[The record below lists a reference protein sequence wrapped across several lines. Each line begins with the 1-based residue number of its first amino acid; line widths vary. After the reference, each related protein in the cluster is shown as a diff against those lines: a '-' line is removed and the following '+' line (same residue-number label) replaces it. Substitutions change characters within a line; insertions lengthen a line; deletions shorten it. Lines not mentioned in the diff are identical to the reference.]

1 MFVTSFARTQNILKD
16 IHYNLNFNQ
25 LKQLINSFTTL
36 VLICLGISNLQAQVS
51 IKRSAMSC
59 FGPSTITS
67 TNFSIQQTAGQASIV
82 STWFSEDASVNLRQG
97 FIQPPISVNIPTP
110 ITLKSFYLFPNP
122 TNGEVNFLVELEG
135 NNTMYHYEIK
145 NMLGQNIQVGK
156 GESTFTQKID
166 LSDAADGMYFL
177 SIRNHRKE
185 ILTTQKII
193 LTK

>member
-1 MFVTSFARTQNILKD
+1 MKPLKKAFMALIL
-16 IHYNLNFNQ
+16 
-25 LKQLINSFTTL
+25 
-36 VLICLGISNLQAQVS
+36 VGLGISNLQAQVS
-51 IKRSAMSC
+51 IKRSTISC
-59 FGPSTITS
+59 FGPSTTTA

-97 FIQPPISVNIPTP
+97 FIQPPISVHIPTL
-110 ITLKSFYLFPNP
+110 ITLKSFHLFPNP

-135 NNTMYHYEIK
+135 NSTMYHYEIK

-156 GESTFTQKID
+156 GESTFTHNVD
-166 LSDAADGMYFL
+166 LSHVADGMYFL

-193 LTK
+193 LSK